1 MRKWQINYEKVD
13 VKLLFVVACSL
24 ASSLITCVCR
34 LFTALAIAS
43 FKGPLA
49 LVAAEGDG
57 SDSWMWVVIRTW
69 ES

>member
-49 LVAAEGDG
+49 AAEEDG

-69 ES
+69 KS